1 MMQKPLISV
10 IMPNNNFGRF
20 IGEAISSV
28 TKQSFQN
35 YELLIIDN
43 GSTDQSRDVINY
55 WASKDDK
62 RIRPYFVPRK
72 GLSFARNLGL
82 SLCKGDIITF
92 LDSDDVWHEDYLAT
106 IAEHFEKNPSAKVV
120 YTNARLF
127 QSDSAMALGDWFDPK
142 YDREPLT
149 GFIGEHLFRQGNFV
163 PIDTAAVKREVV
175 SKAGGFDERF
185 RLAEDLDFWM
195 RVSRHFPFQYVE
207 KELCRIRRHSANSSF
222 LPSNAFQVLRVYR
235 KNLALQPE
243 LAESLGERVVNK
255 RFYALYYEIGRRMT
269 LLGRKKRARIF
280 FRKALCCRQDIVT
293 LRFWLYYPLTYCF
306 FLEAIIRFRSALVLV
321 RQ

>member
-10 IMPNNNFGRF
+10 IMPNYNFGRF

-28 TKQSFQN
+28 SKQNYRN
-35 YELLIIDN
+35 YELLVIDN
-43 GSTDQSRDVINY
+43 GSTDQSQDVINY
-55 WASKDDK
+55 WASKDEN

-106 IAEHFEKNPSAKVV
+106 IAEHFEKNPSANVV
-120 YTNARLF
+120 YTNAELF
-127 QSDSAMALGDWFDPK
+127 QSDSAERLGDWFDPK
-142 YDREPLT
+142 YIREPLS
-149 GFIGEHLFRQGNFV
+149 GFVAEHLFKQGNFV
-163 PIDTAAVKREVV
+163 PIDTAAIKRDVLK
-175 SKAGGFDERF
+175 KAGGFDERF

-195 RVSRHFPFQYVE
+195 RVSRYFSFDYVD

-235 KNLALQPE
+235 KNLALHPE
-243 LAESLGERVVNK
+243 LAESLGNRVINQ
-255 RFYALYYEIGRRMT
+255 RLYALYYEIGRRMI
-269 LLGRKKRARIF
+269 LLGRKKRARLF

-293 LRFWLYYPLTYCF
+293 LRFWLYYPLTYCS
-306 FLEAIIRFRSALVLV
+306 FLETIIRFRSVLV
-321 RQ
+321 HVRQ